1 MLKKRKALSY
11 SQKRARTGYSFIA
24 PWLVGVAIL
33 FVFPMVYSL
42 LTSFSNIKSMSE
54 FQLEWAGLE
63 NYKEALLGDVNFVGY
78 FVNSV
83 KDAIINLILIVAFS
97 LLIAFFLNKK
107 IKFRGM
113 FRLVFFLPVILG
125 SGFIME
131 QILGEN
137 VQEQAVKVVSDVL
150 LSSELTQK
158 LPYTLI
164 ELIQVFLEK
173 ITVVL
178 WSSGVQIVLFIGG
191 LQGISE
197 STYEAARIDGA
208 GSWEQMWLITFPL
221 LMPTTLL
228 VAIYTIV
235 DSFASASNETL
246 VYIVDRA
253 FEANKY
259 ELSAAM
265 GWIYFGFIFVL
276 VLCVYGIINRYIKHS
291 FD

>member
-1 MLKKRKALSY
+1 MKKRKASSY
-11 SQKRARTGYSFIA
+11 SQKRARIGYRFIA
-24 PWLVGVAIL
+24 PWLVGTAIL
-33 FVFPMVYSL
+33 FVFPMLYSL
-42 LTSFSNIKSMSE
+42 LTSFSTIKSMSN
-54 FQLEWAGLE
+54 FQLEWAGAE
-63 NYKEALLGDVNFVGY
+63 NYREALLGDVNFVGY
-78 FVNSV
+78 FVSSV
-83 KDAIINLILIVAFS
+83 KDAVINLLLIVSFS
-97 LLIAFFLNKK
+97 LLIAFFLNRKM
-107 IKFRGM
+107 KFRGM
-113 FRLVFFLPVILG
+113 FRLIFFLPVILG

-137 VQEQAVKVVSDVL
+137 VQGQAVRVVRDVL
-150 LSSELTQK
+150 LNSELAQI
-158 LPYTLI
+158 LPYTLV
-164 ELIQVFLEK
+164 ELIQTFLEK

-178 WSSGVQIVLFIGG
+178 WGSGVQIVLFIGG

-197 STYEAARIDGA
+197 SIYEAARIDGA
-208 GSWEQMWLITFPL
+208 GNWEQTWLITVPL

-253 FEANKY
+253 FKANKY

-265 GWIYFGFIFVL
+265 GWIYFGFIFIL
-276 VLCVYGIINRYIKHS
+276 VLCIYGIINRYIKHA